1 MQQHAAGAMSRHTD
15 GRVESPSVYRDRTE
29 EWYYPQ
35 QDSNKRARFL
45 LGMNET
51 APPGESESS
60 LKYYGMGDVR

>member
-1 MQQHAAGAMSRHTD
+1 MTRWR
-15 GRVESPSVYRDRTE
+15 RVDSPSVYRDRTE

-51 APPGESESS
+51 APEGETESS
-60 LKYYGMGDVR
+60 LRYYGMGDARWVCADVAHM